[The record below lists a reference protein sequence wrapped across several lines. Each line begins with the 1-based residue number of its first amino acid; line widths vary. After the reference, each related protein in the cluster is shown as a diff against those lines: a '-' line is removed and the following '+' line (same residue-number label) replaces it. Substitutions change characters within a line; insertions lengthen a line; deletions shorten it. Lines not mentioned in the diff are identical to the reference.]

1 MRAQKPIRGGLC
13 TPHRYRPSPDN
24 WGPTRVDSE
33 YRLRF
38 ENIRCVAERLHDHVP
53 FESVRAPN
61 GTDTGSGPLP
71 YSTGLGLPLSR
82 ALAKAGNGWLGLFDV
97 VLSDDLSQRP
107 LASAD
112 HGAAEGDSGSN
123 EAVSSRW
130 VLVAWCRVA
139 KGQLATH
146 CSLVAR
152 PPLPVY
158 VPCRTADHLL

>member
-1 MRAQKPIRGGLC
+1 MDP
-13 TPHRYRPSPDN
+13 
-24 WGPTRVDSE
+24 E

-38 ENIRCVAERLHDHVP
+38 ENIRRVAERLHDHVP
-53 FESVRAPN
+53 FELVRAPN
-61 GTDTGSGPLP
+61 SADTGSGPLP

-123 EAVSSRW
+123 EAVSGRW

-152 PPLPVY
+152 PPPSLSTFHAEPLTISCE
-158 VPCRTADHLL
+158 PF